1 VLSEVIV
8 QILAQPP
15 PFTIRDSRDLLI
27 EPASLSHLAFERCG
41 PFIHAPIKFANKRS

>member
-15 PFTIRDSRDLLI
+15 PFTIGYLRDLLI
-27 EPASLSHLAFERCG
+27 EPASLSHLTFERG
-41 PFIHAPIKFANKRS
+41 RPFVHTSIELTNKRR